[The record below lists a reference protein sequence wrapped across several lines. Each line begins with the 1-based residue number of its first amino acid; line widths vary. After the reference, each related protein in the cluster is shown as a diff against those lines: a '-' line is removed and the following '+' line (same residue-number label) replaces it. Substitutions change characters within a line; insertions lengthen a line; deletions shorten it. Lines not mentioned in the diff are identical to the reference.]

1 MSDDLSFF
9 KRLNQKDLIQ
19 AVKINIDDNEFS
31 LVNNFFQKGGSGYY
45 DNQIEQKIRDEIH
58 PQQSQIIKEKMYEN
72 DYITL
77 LENIILDKDKEKEKP
92 ESITPTVSP
101 KSGGGYPILPEE
113 EIEDTED
120 NYFIFSYKSANLC
133 I

>member
-19 AVKINIDDNEFS
+19 SVKINIDDNEFS
-31 LVNNFFQKGGSGYY
+31 LVNNFFQKGGSV

-58 PQQSQIIKEKMYEN
+58 PPQSQIIKEKMYEN

-77 LENIILDKDKEKEKP
+77 LENIILDKDKETEDP
-92 ESITPTVSP
+92 EPTPPVTTV
-101 KSGGGYPILPEE
+101 SGGGYPILPE

-120 NYFIFSYKSANLC
+120 NYFIFSYNNNK
-133 I
+133 